1 MPKHMFVSIF
11 EGRRIMSRKRE
22 VSKRKRVIA
31 FLVIMFF
38 VILLTNH
45 RIMVNIGLKNA
56 EKVNAQTIEY
66 VKQKLDTYDNYQESM
81 IAKGYTKVN
90 GITLYSI
97 FNGMLIEQDGVLVI
111 SKNNT
116 ILAMN
121 KGIDQ
126 SLNNLENLYKNGK
139 RVTDNLKKIR
149 HNGKRWYVQKSAYK
163 DYKIYILLSVNEVY
177 HQYYIATL
185 AIMVVYFL
193 FCGVIGGIASYFERK
208 NYKGLEMYY
217 QIIDAV
223 NSVFMGDLLINID
236 KGKAEW
242 IKVPDRVKKR
252 LGNYQSA
259 EKIIQNIAE
268 VYVQEE
274 YREEYLQFTDIH
286 TMSERLKTEN
296 ILDYTYQD
304 NYGAWINTLIVPQQT
319 NRNGNVTSVLY
330 LIRNVTEEMK
340 KEKEYQKKLKVAGD
354 AKTNFLRRMSHDIRT
369 PINGIRGMIEIAD
382 HNPDDLKMQKEYRDK
397 IKTATGFLLDLVNS
411 ILDMSKLESGE
422 IKLEHKPF
430 NLHKLLQRNNEITI
444 MQCKDCGI
452 NYHVVMNHNEHI
464 DLIGSPLHLQQVLMN
479 LASNAVKYNK
489 KDGDIFVGAREVSC
503 TEDTVEYEFLCQ
515 DTGIGMSEEFQK
527 HLFEPFT
534 QENADA
540 RTKYAGTGL
549 GMAITKELV
558 DLLGGRIEVESKV
571 GEGTKFLVYIPF
583 KIDPCPK
590 EEIAVEEQK
599 EYSIEGMKILL
610 VEDNDLNMEVAQ
622 YLLEEKGAVITKAWN
637 GQEAIDLFSKSKA
650 GEYDVILMDIMMPVM
665 GGWEATRQIRKMQRE
680 DAATI
685 PIIAMSANAFLDD
698 IEHSKKVG
706 MNGHVI
712 KPLDMKVLIK
722 TIGEAVDK

>member
-1 MPKHMFVSIF
+1 
-11 EGRRIMSRKRE
+11 MSRKE
-22 VSKRKRVIA
+22 KVSKRKKVIVL
-31 FLVIMFF
+31 LVILFF
-38 VILLTNH
+38 VLLLTNH

-56 EKVNAQTIEY
+56 EKVNTQTIEY
-66 VKQKLDTYDNYQESM
+66 VMQKLSTYDNYRENMQAE
-81 IAKGYTKVN
+81 GYLRVN

-97 FNGMLIEQDGVLVI
+97 FNGMLIDQDGILVI
-111 SKNNT
+111 SKKNT
-116 ILAMN
+116 ILAIN
-121 KGIDQ
+121 KDI
-126 SLNNLENLYKNGK
+126 NLSMGVLEKLYKNGK
-139 RVTDNLKKIR
+139 RVTNDLKKIKC
-149 HNGKRWYVQKSAYK
+149 NGKRWYVQKSTYK

-193 FCGVIGGIASYFERK
+193 LCGVIGGIASYFERK
-208 NYKGLEMYY
+208 NYKGLEKYY

-242 IKVPDRVKKR
+242 IKVPEQVKKR

-259 EKIIQNIAE
+259 EKIIENIAE
-268 VYVQEE
+268 VYVQNE
-274 YREEYLQFTDIH
+274 YREEYLQFADIH
-286 TMSERLKTEN
+286 TMSDRLNKEN

-319 NRNGNVTSVLY
+319 NSTGDITSVLY

-340 KEKEYQKKLKVAGD
+340 KEKEYQKKLKIAGD
-354 AKTNFLRRMSHDIRT
+354 AKMNFLRRMSHDIRT
-369 PINGIRGMIEIAD
+369 PINGIRGIIEIAD
-382 HNPDDLKMQKEYRDK
+382 HNPNDLKLQKEYRDK

-430 NLHKLLQRNNEITI
+430 NLHKLLKRNNEITI

-452 NYHVVMNHNEHI
+452 NYHVKMNQNTHI
-464 DLIGSPLHLQQVLMN
+464 DLIGSPLHLQQILMN
-479 LASNAVKYNK
+479 LANNAVKYNK
-489 KDGDIFVGAREVSC
+489 KDGEIFVGAREISS
-503 TEDTVEYEFLCQ
+503 TESIVEYEFLCQ
-515 DTGIGMSEEFQK
+515 DTGVGMSEEFQK

-558 DLLGGRIEVESKV
+558 DLLGGTIKVESKV
-571 GEGTKFLVYIPF
+571 GEGTKFLVRIPF
-583 KIDPCPK
+583 EIDPCPK
-590 EEIAVEEQK
+590 KEIAVEEQK
-599 EYSIEGMKILL
+599 EYSIEGTKILL

-622 YLLEEKGAVITKAWN
+622 YLLEEKGAIITKAWN
-637 GQEAIDLFSKSKA
+637 GQEAIELFSKSKP

-665 GGWEATRQIRKMQRE
+665 GGWEATRQIRKLQRE
-680 DAATI
+680 DAVTI

-698 IEHSKKVG
+698 IEHSKKAG

>member
-1 MPKHMFVSIF
+1 
-11 EGRRIMSRKRE
+11 MSRKE
-22 VSKRKRVIA
+22 KVSKRKKVIVL
-31 FLVIMFF
+31 LVVLFF
-38 VILLTNH
+38 VLLLTNH
-45 RIMVNIGLKNA
+45 RVMVNIGLNNA
-56 EKVNAQTIEY
+56 EKVNTQTMEY
-66 VKQKLDTYDNYQESM
+66 VMQKLSTYDNYRENM
-81 IAKGYTKVN
+81 LAEGYSRVN

-97 FNGMLIEQDGVLVI
+97 FNGMLIDQDGILVI
-111 SKNNT
+111 SKKNT
-116 ILAMN
+116 ILATN
-121 KGIDQ
+121 KDIELSIGT
-126 SLNNLENLYKNGK
+126 LEKLYKNGK
-139 RVTDNLKKIR
+139 RATKDLKKIKC
-149 HNGKRWYVQKSAYK
+149 NGKRWYIQEKAYK
-163 DYKIYILLSVNEVY
+163 AYKIYILLSVNEVY
-177 HQYYIATL
+177 HQYYIAIL
-185 AIMVVYFL
+185 AIMVCYFL
-193 FCGVIGGIASYFERK
+193 LCGVIGGIASYFERR
-208 NYKGLEMYY
+208 NYKNLNKYY

-223 NSVFMGDLLINID
+223 SSVFMGNLLVNID
-236 KGKAEW
+236 SGKAEW
-242 IKVPDRVKKR
+242 IKIPENIKKK
-252 LGNYQSA
+252 LVNYQRA
-259 EKIIQNIAE
+259 DKILENIS
-268 VYVQEE
+268 EE
-274 YREEYLQFTDIH
+274 YVSDLHREAYLRFTDIR
-286 TMSERLKTEN
+286 TIRERMKQER

-304 NYGAWINTLIVPQQT
+304 KEDEWVNILIVPQQIDKNDT
-319 NRNGNVTSVLY
+319 VISVLY

-340 KEKEYQKKLKVAGD
+340 KEKEYQNRLKVAGD

-369 PINGIRGMIEIAD
+369 PINGIRGIIEIAD
-382 HNPDDLKMQKEYRDK
+382 HNSNNLELQKEYRDK

-422 IKLEHKPF
+422 ITLEHKPF
-430 NLHKLLQRNNEITI
+430 NLHKLLKRNNEITI

-452 NYHVVMNHNEHI
+452 NYHVVMNRNTHI

-479 LASNAVKYNK
+479 LANNAVKYNK
-489 KDGDIFVGAREVSC
+489 KDGEIFVGAREISSA
-503 TEDTVEYEFLCQ
+503 ENTVEYEFLCQ

-558 DLLGGRIEVESKV
+558 DLLGGTIEVESKV
-571 GEGTKFLVYIPF
+571 GEGTKFLVRIPF
-583 KIDPCPK
+583 EIDPCPK
-590 EEIAVEEQK
+590 KEMEVEEQK
-599 EYSIEGMKILL
+599 EYSIEGTKILL

-622 YLLEEKGAVITKAWN
+622 YLLEEKGAIITKAWN
-637 GQEAIDLFSKSKA
+637 GQEAVNFFTKSKP

-665 GGWEATRQIRKMQRE
+665 GGWEATRQIRRMQRE

-698 IEHSKKVG
+698 IEHSKKAG

>member
-1 MPKHMFVSIF
+1 
-11 EGRRIMSRKRE
+11 MSRKRE
-22 VSKRKRVIA
+22 VLKRKRVIA

-56 EKVNAQTIEY
+56 EKVNNQTMEY
-66 VKQKLDTYDNYQESM
+66 VKQKLNTYDNYRESM
-81 IAKGYTKVN
+81 ISRGYANVK

-97 FNGMLIEQDGVLVI
+97 FNGMRIEQDGILVI
-111 SKNNT
+111 SKKNT
-116 ILAMN
+116 ILATN

-126 SLNNLENLYKNGK
+126 SLNNLENSYKNGK
-139 RVTDNLKKIR
+139 RVTEDLKKIR
-149 HNGKRWYVQKSAYK
+149 HNGKRWYVQKCAYK

-185 AIMVVYFL
+185 VIMVVYFL

-208 NYKGLEMYY
+208 NYKGLEKYY
-217 QIIDAV
+217 QIVDAV

-242 IKVPDRVKKR
+242 IKVPDRVKQR

-259 EKIIQNIAE
+259 EKIIENIAE

-274 YREEYLQFTDIH
+274 YKEEYLHFADIH
-286 TMSERLKTEN
+286 TMSERLKKEN

-304 NYGAWINTLIVPQQT
+304 NYGAWINTLIVSQQT
-319 NRNGNVTSVLY
+319 NRGGDITSVLY

-340 KEKEYQKKLKVAGD
+340 KEKEYQKQLKVAGD

-369 PINGIRGMIEIAD
+369 PINGIRGVIEIAD
-382 HNPDDLKMQKEYRDK
+382 HNPNDLKLQKEYRDK

-422 IKLEHKPF
+422 ITLEHKPF
-430 NLHKLLQRNNEITI
+430 NLHKLLKRNNEITI

-452 NYHVVMNHNEHI
+452 NYHVVMNRNTHI

-479 LASNAVKYNK
+479 LANNAVKYNK
-489 KDGDIFVGAREVSC
+489 KDGEIFVGAREISS
-503 TEDTVEYEFLCQ
+503 TENTVEYEFLCQ

-558 DLLGGRIEVESKV
+558 DLLGGTIEVESKV
-571 GEGTKFLVYIPF
+571 GEGTKFLVRIPF
-583 KIDPCPK
+583 EIDPCPK
-590 EEIAVEEQK
+590 KEMEVEEQK
-599 EYSIEGMKILL
+599 EYSIEGTKILL

-622 YLLEEKGAVITKAWN
+622 YLLEEKGAIITKAWN
-637 GQEAIDLFSKSKA
+637 GQEAVNFFAKSKP

-665 GGWEATRQIRKMQRE
+665 GGWEATRQIRRMQRE

-698 IEHSKKVG
+698 IEHSKKAG

>member
-1 MPKHMFVSIF
+1 
-11 EGRRIMSRKRE
+11 MSRKRE
-22 VSKRKRVIA
+22 VLKRKRVIT

-45 RIMVNIGLKNA
+45 RIMVKMGLNNA
-56 EKVNAQTIEY
+56 EKVSRQTIGY
-66 VKQKLDTYDNYQESM
+66 VEEKLKMYENYLQEDG
-81 IAKGYTKVN
+81 K
-90 GITLYSI
+90 GITLNGI
-97 FNGMLIEQDGVLVI
+97 FDGMNIDKDGILLISQGE
-111 SKNNT
+111 K
-116 ILAMN
+116 ILATN
-121 KGIDQ
+121 KEVDL
-126 SLNNLENLYKNGK
+126 SMEHWERLCKNGEE
-139 RVTDNLKKIR
+139 VEEDSNLKKIKYQ
-149 HNGKRWYVQKSAYK
+149 GKRWYIEEADYNN
-163 DYKIYILLSVNEVY
+163 YKIHVLLSVNEVY
-177 HQYYIATL
+177 HQYYLTIL
-185 AIMVVYFL
+185 AIMVAYFL
-193 FCGVIGGIASYFERK
+193 LCGIIGGIASYFERK
-208 NYKGLEMYY
+208 NYKNLNKYY
-217 QIIDAV
+217 RIIDAV
-223 NSVFMGDLLINID
+223 SSVFLGNLLVNLET
-236 KGKAEW
+236 GKAEW
-242 IKVPDRVKKR
+242 IKIPDDIKKR
-252 LGNYQSA
+252 LINYQRA
-259 EKIIQNIAE
+259 DEILKNISQE
-268 VYVQEE
+268 YVSDLH
-274 YREEYLQFTDIH
+274 REEYLQFTNID
-286 TMSERLKTEN
+286 TVRERLEQEG

-304 NYGAWINTLIVPQQT
+304 KEEEWVNVLIVPQKRDKE
-319 NRNGNVTSVLY
+319 NHVTAVLY

-369 PINGIRGMIEIAD
+369 PINGIRGIIEIAD
-382 HNPDDLKMQKEYRDK
+382 HNPDDLKLQKEYRDK

-452 NYHVVMNHNEHI
+452 NYHVKMNKNMHL

-489 KDGDIFVGAREVSC
+489 KDGEIFVGAREVSC

-534 QENADA
+534 QENTDA

-558 DLLGGRIEVESKV
+558 DLQGGRIEVESKM
-571 GEGTKFLVYIPF
+571 GEGTKFLVYLTF
-583 KIDPCPK
+583 EIDHSPK
-590 EEIAVEEQK
+590 KEVEVEEKK
-599 EYSIEGMKILL
+599 EYSIAGLKILL

-637 GQEAIDLFSKSKA
+637 GQEAIELFSASDV

-665 GGWEATRQIRKMQRE
+665 GGWEATRQIRKLQRE
-680 DAATI
+680 DAAAI
-685 PIIAMSANAFLDD
+685 PIIAMSANAFQDD
-698 IEHSKKVG
+698 IEHSKKAG

-712 KPLDMKVLIK
+712 KPLDMKELIK

>member
-1 MPKHMFVSIF
+1 
-11 EGRRIMSRKRE
+11 MSRKRDILN
-22 VSKRKRVIA
+22 RKRVIA
-31 FLVIMFF
+31 FLIIMFF
-38 VILLTNH
+38 IILLTNH
-45 RIMVNIGLKNA
+45 RIMVNMGLNNA

-66 VKQKLDTYDNYQESM
+66 VKEKLNTYDNYRESM
-81 IAKGYTKVN
+81 ISMGYSDVD

-97 FNGMLIEQDGVLVI
+97 FNGMLIDQDGILII
-111 SKNNT
+111 SKNDT
-116 ILAMN
+116 ILATN
-121 KGIDQ
+121 KKLNQ
-126 SLNNLENLYKNGK
+126 SLSNLEKLYISGEWI
-139 RVTDNLKKIR
+139 TDNLKKIR
-149 HNGKRWYVQKSAYK
+149 INGKRWYAQKSAYK
-163 DYKIYILLSVNEVY
+163 DYNIYILLSVNEVY
-177 HQYYIATL
+177 HRYYIATL
-185 AIMVVYFL
+185 AIMVAYFL
-193 FCGVIGGIASYFERK
+193 FCGIIGGIASYFERK
-208 NYKGLEMYY
+208 NYKRLEKYY

-242 IKVPDRVKKR
+242 IKVPDRVKQR
-252 LGNYQSA
+252 LKDYQSA
-259 EKIIQNIAE
+259 EKIIENIAE

-274 YREEYLQFTDIH
+274 YREEYLHFADIH
-286 TMSERLKTEN
+286 TMSKRLKKEE

-304 NYGAWINTLIVPQQT
+304 NYGAWINTLIVPQQA
-319 NRNGNVTSVLY
+319 NSEGNITSVLY

-340 KEKEYQKKLKVAGD
+340 KEKEYQKQLKVAGD
-354 AKTNFLRRMSHDIRT
+354 TKTNFLRRMSHDIRT

-382 HNPDDLKMQKEYRDK
+382 HNPGDLKLQKEYRDK
-397 IKTATGFLLDLVNS
+397 IKTAAGFLLDLVNS

-452 NYHVVMNHNEHI
+452 NYHVIMNDNTNIH
-464 DLIGSPLHLQQVLMN
+464 LIGSPLHLQQVLMN

-489 KDGDIFVGAREVSC
+489 ENGEIFVGAREVSS
-503 TEDTVEYEFLCQ
+503 TKNTVEYEFLCQ

-558 DLLGGRIEVESKV
+558 DLLGGRIEVESKI

-583 KIDPCPK
+583 EIDPCPK
-590 EEIAVEEQK
+590 EEVAAQEQK

-622 YLLEEKGAVITKAWN
+622 YLLEERGAIITKAWN
-637 GQEAIDLFSKSKA
+637 GQEAVTFFSKSKA
-650 GEYDVILMDIMMPVM
+650 GEYDVILMDIMMPVI

-680 DAATI
+680 DAKTI

-698 IEHSKKVG
+698 IEHSKKAG
-706 MNGHVI
+706 MNSHVI
-712 KPLDMKVLIK
+712 KPLDMNVLIK
-722 TIGEAVDK
+722 TIGEAVGK

>member
-1 MPKHMFVSIF
+1 
-11 EGRRIMSRKRE
+11 MSRKRE
-22 VSKRKRVIA
+22 VLKRKRVIA

-56 EKVNAQTIEY
+56 EKVNDQTMEY
-66 VKQKLDTYDNYQESM
+66 VKQKLNTYDNYRESM
-81 IAKGYTKVN
+81 ISKGYTNVK
-90 GITLYSI
+90 GITLHSI
-97 FNGMLIEQDGVLVI
+97 FNGMRIEQDGILVI
-111 SKNNT
+111 SKKNT
-116 ILAMN
+116 ILATN
-121 KGIDQ
+121 RGIDQ

-139 RVTDNLKKIR
+139 RATEDLKKIR
-149 HNGKRWYVQKSAYK
+149 HDGKRWYVQKSVYK
-163 DYKIYILLSVNEVY
+163 DYKIYILLSVSEVY

-185 AIMVVYFL
+185 VIMVVYFL
-193 FCGVIGGIASYFERK
+193 FCGVVGGIASYFERK
-208 NYKGLEMYY
+208 NYKGLEKYY

-242 IKVPDRVKKR
+242 IKVPDRVKQR

-259 EKIIQNIAE
+259 EKIIENIAE

-274 YREEYLQFTDIH
+274 YKEEYLHFADIH
-286 TMSERLKTEN
+286 TMSERLKKEN

-319 NRNGNVTSVLY
+319 NRDGDITSVLY

-340 KEKEYQKKLKVAGD
+340 KEKEYQKRLKVAGD

-369 PINGIRGMIEIAD
+369 PINGIRGIIEIAD
-382 HNPDDLKMQKEYRDK
+382 HNPNNLELQKEYRDK

-422 IKLEHKPF
+422 ITLEHKPF
-430 NLHKLLQRNNEITI
+430 NLHKLLKRNNEITI

-452 NYHVVMNHNEHI
+452 NYHVVMNRNTHI

-479 LASNAVKYNK
+479 LANNAVKYNK
-489 KDGDIFVGAREVSC
+489 KDGEIFVGAREISS
-503 TEDTVEYEFLCQ
+503 TENTVEYEFLCQ

-549 GMAITKELV
+549 GMTITKELV
-558 DLLGGRIEVESKV
+558 DLLGGTIEVESKV
-571 GEGTKFLVYIPF
+571 GEGTKFLVRIPF
-583 KIDPCPK
+583 EIDPCPK
-590 EEIAVEEQK
+590 KEIEVEEQK
-599 EYSIEGMKILL
+599 EYSIEGTKILL

-622 YLLEEKGAVITKAWN
+622 YLLEEKGAIITKAWN
-637 GQEAIDLFSKSKA
+637 GQEAVNFFAKSKP
-650 GEYDVILMDIMMPVM
+650 GEYDVILTDIMMPVM
-665 GGWEATRQIRKMQRE
+665 GGWEATRRIRGMERE
-680 DAATI
+680 DAKHI
-685 PIIAMSANAFLDD
+685 PIIAMTANAFQDD
-698 IEHSKKVG
+698 IKHSKKAG
-706 MNGHVI
+706 MNEHVI
-712 KPLDMKVLIK
+712 KPLNMDELIMKISKIVGK
-722 TIGEAVDK
+722 NKKCE

>member
-1 MPKHMFVSIF
+1 
-11 EGRRIMSRKRE
+11 MSRKRE
-22 VSKRKRVIA
+22 VLKRKRVIT

-45 RIMVNIGLKNA
+45 RIMVKMGLNNA
-56 EKVNAQTIEY
+56 EKVSRQTIGY
-66 VKQKLDTYDNYQESM
+66 VEEKLKMYENYLQEDG
-81 IAKGYTKVN
+81 K
-90 GITLYSI
+90 GITLNGI
-97 FNGMLIEQDGVLVI
+97 FDGMNIDKDGILLISQGE
-111 SKNNT
+111 K
-116 ILAMN
+116 ILATN
-121 KGIDQ
+121 KEVDL
-126 SLNNLENLYKNGK
+126 SMENWERLCKNGEE
-139 RVTDNLKKIR
+139 VEEDSNLKKIKYQ
-149 HNGKRWYVQKSAYK
+149 GKRWYIEEADYNN
-163 DYKIYILLSVNEVY
+163 YKIHVLLSVNEVY
-177 HQYYIATL
+177 HQYYLTIL
-185 AIMVVYFL
+185 AVMVAYFL
-193 FCGVIGGIASYFERK
+193 LCGIIGGIASYFERK
-208 NYKGLEMYY
+208 NYKNLNKYY
-217 QIIDAV
+217 RIIDAV
-223 NSVFMGDLLINID
+223 SSVFLGNLLVNLET
-236 KGKAEW
+236 GKAEW
-242 IKVPDRVKKR
+242 IKIPDDIKKR
-252 LGNYQSA
+252 LINYQRA
-259 EKIIQNIAE
+259 DEILKNISQE
-268 VYVQEE
+268 YVSDLH
-274 YREEYLQFTDIH
+274 REEYLQFTNID
-286 TMSERLKTEN
+286 TVRERLEQEG

-304 NYGAWINTLIVPQQT
+304 KEEEWVNVLIVPQKRDKE
-319 NRNGNVTSVLY
+319 NHVAAVLY

-369 PINGIRGMIEIAD
+369 PINGIRGIIEIAD
-382 HNPDDLKMQKEYRDK
+382 HNPDDLKLQKEYRDK

-452 NYHVVMNHNEHI
+452 NYHVKMNKNTHL

-489 KDGDIFVGAREVSC
+489 KDGEIFVGAREVSC

-534 QENADA
+534 QENTDA

-558 DLLGGRIEVESKV
+558 DLQGGRIEVESKI
-571 GEGTKFLVYIPF
+571 GEGTKFLVYLTF
-583 KIDPCPK
+583 EIDHSPK
-590 EEIAVEEQK
+590 KEIEVEEKK
-599 EYSIEGMKILL
+599 EYSIAGLKILL

-637 GQEAIDLFSKSKA
+637 GQEAIELFSVSDV

-665 GGWEATRQIRKMQRE
+665 GGWEATRQIRKLQRE
-680 DAATI
+680 DAAAI
-685 PIIAMSANAFLDD
+685 PIIAMSANAFQDD
-698 IEHSKKVG
+698 IEHSKKAG

-712 KPLDMKVLIK
+712 KPLDMKELIK